1 MFALKLLCIF
11 ICVFYSNCVLLTS
24 PSSAGSYVEQLIHNY
39 FREEEKLWTSLENR
53 ADNLL
58 PQIYRMHEEF
68 LNDVISNTES
78 GVFNKYLVPGHYK
91 LVLIGLNLNGTTKLG
106 YSNLRDKEF
115 DREFITDYANS
126 ALKILKDASEMFD
139 FTNNASFWEG
149 IISVSDFSKIHIFIR
164 FSTEIFLKNCSI
176 LKFVTK
182 VPRLWNRRI
191 K

>member
-1 MFALKLLCIF
+1 MFVLKLFCVF
-11 ICVFYSNCVLLTS
+11 ICLFSTNCDLLTSS

-39 FREEEKLWTSLENR
+39 FSEEEKLWTSLENR

-58 PQIYRMHEEF
+58 PQIYRTHEEF

-106 YSNLRDKEF
+106 YANLRDKEF
-115 DREFITDYANS
+115 DREYITDYASS
-126 ALKILKDASEMFD
+126 ALKILKDASDMFD

-149 IISVSDFSKIHIFIR
+149 IISVSAFKNSIIRVFIHFSIIIC
-164 FSTEIFLKNCSI
+164 LNI
-176 LKFVTK
+176 LAF
-182 VPRLWNRRI
+182 
-191 K
+191 